1 MRGNRPALTRP
12 PAFPMRQPVFFIA
25 LVLIVVA
32 AGAEPAAAQTANATL
47 NASVNGLAR
56 LSLSS
61 ATISFPD
68 ADPDTV
74 PTITASQGPITLT
87 AKARTSQNGG
97 VTLTV
102 LASGPL
108 RSGLKTIPESNI
120 TWTAAGA
127 GFTNGTLNAVSAQT
141 VAAWTGSGV
150 RTGTQT
156 FIFKNLWSYAAGTY
170 TLTMTYTLSAA

>member
-1 MRGNRPALTRP
+1 
-12 PAFPMRQPVFFIA
+12 MRQSVLFIV
-25 LVLIVVA
+25 LVLMVVA
-32 AGAEPAAAQTANATL
+32 AGVEPAAAQTSTATL
-47 NASVNGLAR
+47 NASMNGVAR
-56 LSLSS
+56 LSVSS
-61 ATISFPD
+61 ATISFQD

-74 PTITASQGPITLT
+74 PAITASQGPITLT

-102 LASGPL
+102 VASGPL
-108 RSGLKTIPESNI
+108 RSGLNTIPASNI
-120 TWTAAGA
+120 TWTATGA
-127 GFTNGTLNAVSAQT
+127 GFTNGTASAVAAQT
-141 VAAWTGSGV
+141 VAAWAGSGV